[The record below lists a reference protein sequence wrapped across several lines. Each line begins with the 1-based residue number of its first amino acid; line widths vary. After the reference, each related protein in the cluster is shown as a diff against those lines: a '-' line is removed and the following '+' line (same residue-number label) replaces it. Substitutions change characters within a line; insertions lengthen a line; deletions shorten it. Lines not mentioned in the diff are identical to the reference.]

1 MSDTSPSDS
10 IQRRQFVTRA
20 ASIVGASSLL
30 GASALEASE
39 VQEYCGK
46 PQRAALEARV
56 IARAW
61 SDPRYLQALKRDP
74 AGMLARELRTEV
86 PREVRI
92 QVLEER
98 PDRLYLVVPVN
109 PNHYSE
115 KRLTEREMLGVA
127 SGIRFDT
134 PCDSIASMMPAWFM
148 QLQYFPRSRDVS

>member
-1 MSDTSPSDS
+1 MSDTSPSDP

-30 GASALEASE
+30 GASALEGSE
-39 VQEYCGK
+39 VQEFCGK

-61 SDPRYLQALKRDP
+61 RDPRYLETLKRDP
-74 AGMLARELRTEV
+74 AAVLARELRTEI
-86 PREVRI
+86 PRNVRI

-98 PDRLYLVVPVN
+98 PDLIYLVMPVN
-109 PNHYSE
+109 PNHFSE
-115 KRLTEREMLGVA
+115 KRVSDRELLGVA

-148 QLQYFPRSRDVS
+148 QLEYFPRSRDV